1 MTKIFRA
8 QLLLT
13 VVLASL
19 WTAGCG
25 HYTCGAT
32 FGGGSTC
39 TPSGGGVGSGGGN
52 GGGGGGGNGNGGPNA
67 FFYFLDGLGVNM
79 GEDTLSGGT
88 FTNISSFVAPPLPP
102 GPLTVGGSVTV
113 NKKFIYIPFSN
124 NTVFGYSVASTGV
137 LTSVPNSPY
146 TATGGASAST
156 DPAGNLLF
164 VSDSNSGLITVFT
177 VNANDGSLTQV
188 VGSPFPSGLSRVA
201 MTAADGKGKF
211 LYATEGAAGAAVAAL
226 AINQSTGALSPVTG
240 SPFAFNMSEV
250 MGETSGKF
258 LLGITGQTDFNSGVG
273 DKHIYVFSI
282 GSTGAIAA
290 VAGSPFATT
299 SSPLNFTVHPSGSW
313 VYTFNEDAL
322 GGPAPIEGYQIGSS
336 GALTALSTSPFI
348 SLKALDGQFEQSGQE
363 LFAIGVF
370 SGSGIITP
378 YSADTSTGALT
389 DTLQP
394 LGYPNS
400 GFALTDAP

>member
-8 QLLLT
+8 QLTLSL
-13 VVLASL
+13 VLASM
-19 WTAGCG
+19 WMAGCG

-39 TPSGGGVGSGGGN
+39 TPSGGGPGT
-52 GGGGGGGNGNGGPNA
+52 GGGGGGGGKGSGPTA

-79 GEDTLSGGT
+79 GEDTLSAGT
-88 FTNISSFVAPPLPP
+88 FTNISSFVAPPLPA
-102 GPLTVGGSVTV
+102 GPLTVGGSVAV

-124 NTVFGYSVASTGV
+124 NTVFGYSVGSTGV

-146 TATGGASAST
+146 TASGGASASS
-156 DPAGNLLF
+156 DPAGHFLF
-164 VSDSNSGLITVFT
+164 VSDFNSGVITVFA
-177 VNANDGSLTQV
+177 VNTNDGSLTQV

-201 MTAADGKGKF
+201 MTAADGQGKF
-211 LYATEGAAGAAVAAL
+211 LFATEGTGGAAVAAFT
-226 AINQSTGALSPVTG
+226 INQLTGALSPVTG

-258 LLGITGQTDFNSGVG
+258 LLGITGQTDFNSSVG

-282 GSTGAIAA
+282 ASTGAIAA

-299 SSPLNFTVHPSGSW
+299 SSPLNFTVHPSGAW
-313 VYTFNEDAL
+313 VYTFNEDVL
-322 GGPAPIEGYQIGSS
+322 GGPDPIEGYQIGTS
-336 GALTALSTSPFI
+336 GALTALSTSPFAT
-348 SLKALDGQFEQSGQE
+348 LKALDGQFEQTGQE
-363 LFAIGVF
+363 LFAIGVL
-370 SGSGIITP
+370 SSTGIVTP
-378 YSADTSTGALT
+378 YSTDTTTGALT